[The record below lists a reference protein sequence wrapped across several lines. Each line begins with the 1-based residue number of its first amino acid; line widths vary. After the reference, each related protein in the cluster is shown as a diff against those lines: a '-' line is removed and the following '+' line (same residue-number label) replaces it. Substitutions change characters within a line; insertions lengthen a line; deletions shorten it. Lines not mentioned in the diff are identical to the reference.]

1 MLRLVTWLV
10 LCASALGRPP
20 SVDADGV
27 AALDALEAAYTLHFL
42 NLIRWDRPAPLLS
55 FCVLGDSN
63 AGDRMRRTL
72 SDKTVHGQRIDA
84 RRVGEADLSHV
95 SCDAIYIPAS
105 YADSAPTLLKL
116 YEHTATVTIS
126 DIPGFAHDGGVIGFV
141 VLDDR
146 LRFDINESIAS
157 RKGLKISAKLLE
169 LARRIV
175 R

>member
-1 MLRLVTWLV
+1 MLG
-10 LCASALGRPP
+10 SAP
-20 SVDADGV
+20 SVRADEV

-55 FCVLGDSN
+55 FCVLGDSE

-72 SDKTVHGQRIDA
+72 TDKTVHGQRIDA
-84 RRVGEADLSHV
+84 RRVGDADLGHTA
-95 SCDAIYIPAS
+95 CDAIYIPAT
-105 YADSAPTLLKL
+105 YADTAPTLLKL

-126 DIPGFAHDGGVIGFV
+126 DIPGFAHEGGVIGFV
-141 VLDDR
+141 VIDDR
-146 LRFDINESIAS
+146 LRFDINETIAS